1 MNKTS
6 RKTIMHR
13 SRLENIFI
21 RKRNYK
27 NMETYKKQR
36 KFCADLLRKTKTE
49 FFKNLNQKHP
59 EVFLGKGVL

>member
-6 RKTIMHR
+6 RKTIMHE

-27 NMETYKKQR
+27 NMESYKKQR